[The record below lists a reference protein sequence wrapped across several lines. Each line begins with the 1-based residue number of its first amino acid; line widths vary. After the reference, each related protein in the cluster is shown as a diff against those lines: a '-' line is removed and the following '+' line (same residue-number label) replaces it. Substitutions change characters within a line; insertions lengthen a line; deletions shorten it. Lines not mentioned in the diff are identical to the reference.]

1 LARLTV
7 VFTMVITIALLVTT
21 ALSAGIASAQT
32 QDGTTGDGS
41 GDGLGVDITSPADA
55 RDFAVDMLDSA
66 FPASAEAAAAA
77 LSGSP
82 EDFDTYVE
90 SGRVLAQNQDL
101 RSILA
106 TISAISGPKV
116 QDRVTELLSANDGA
130 GDTEAIAEFVDSGWA
145 ELQAEDDRATA
156 WEAAESRDGSSVKA
170 AADTALRTDTPEALA
185 DFAATGLDNARAADA
200 RREVYELTRSE
211 LPSVAAGAAEAIQTD
226 TDTAIDGFLR
236 YGQYVA
242 AAQDT
247 EKMTISQLVDMSIT
261 QAGKAA
267 EANSLAVQQADRAA
281 RAADNARQAALRAR
295 DEAQAAD
302 AAQVRAGNAAAAAG
316 QLAQQSARVA
326 DQAVAASQEARI
338 ALQQTADALA
348 RAASAAAQ
356 ARNAAAVAAA
366 RASDASRDAG
376 AAQGARI
383 AAEQARDAADAAARS
398 EEAFARADESAGYAQ
413 AAAGAANSAAGN
425 ADAAAAAA
433 TEAAGAAG
441 VSEQAAAEAREGAA
455 RARAAAGRARA
466 AANQV
471 DGLVVRIKDLVAQAR
486 EAAAQAADHAR
497 KSAVAAED
505 AAREAGNADYA
516 ARMSGVHAADAAAA
530 ATAADEAMDLAEQTS
545 EVSTAVADDRLEA
558 ERAFLRAQ
566 AEDARAVQDATDA
579 AAAQKADKDSDLR
592 AEVDKLTAGDGI
604 DDVDQLR
611 RSAVAAVQVGSPAV
625 AGAAKTALA
634 GGSDDDF
641 RVFGA
646 EGFIDAAYTD
656 DLAVVQN
663 WSVTNPDE
671 AVRDAAMAVVY
682 EDADTIDQFITT
694 GADGLL
700 TGELTKTV
708 WTLRESAGDNTR
720 AAADDALRAGT
731 FESLNGFVNDGGYQ
745 NARWADQIQQAYE
758 LTRTGGPEV
767 KAAAEAAVVGDRA
780 GLDEFITV
788 EQYRRAN
795 MDGQRA
801 THDTQIASMLQAG
814 RQAADVAGE
823 LAANA
828 QAAHE
833 HALGSAA
840 RAQEFADAAASFAGQ
855 AQESARLAGE
865 HLASAE
871 QSLQFAKAQQAR
883 AHQAADQAEAD
894 ATQAE
899 SNANQAM
906 SFAVDARA
914 SATEAASSAAAAR
927 ASADAAGQDAAL
939 AAQAASDAY
948 NSAWQKQ
955 LSEEAELQRALAA
968 EAQQDEA
975 AAPTSL
981 LDTMKDVIG
990 KEALDLILDVVGI
1003 TDIQNCFKGQISG
1016 CIWAAVGALP
1026 FGKMFKI
1033 AKAMPALR
1041 KLVSKAGDIR
1051 DAFKARKARVS
1062 PALDKVTTPP
1072 GCLRRA
1078 GFTGNETYRFATAG
1092 EAKTT
1097 DTQFKYA
1104 DWRAPWSGFSQVADK
1119 CNIPDTVVFTPQG
1132 RPPTL
1137 ARYAGKGL
1145 DGFDPP
1151 HRAKIENLKGDYSTF
1166 RYKETGYP
1174 DFSPWIAKHPETG
1187 KPLRLEN
1194 FDYRATSSQDMIH
1207 ADKLAGITEQFR
1219 KDNGWTWHHSEIKG
1233 VMELVPTELNA
1244 NVYHT
1249 GGRAMWSPDAKPL
1262 KPKTDTKDASWI
1274 TSQAIF
1280 ERLSPRAAS
1289 GDSPRLKNRW
1299 DSGFPKVTGS
1309 SSARP
1314 AAGTLMKSKNTVF
1327 RWTRSKMDTGQGLV
1341 QFSEMTAFGH
1351 WRTPQSTWEKTDGE
1365 RRVKY

>member
-1 LARLTV
+1 
-7 VFTMVITIALLVTT
+7 
-21 ALSAGIASAQT
+21 
-32 QDGTTGDGS
+32 
-41 GDGLGVDITSPADA
+41 
-55 RDFAVDMLDSA
+55 
-66 FPASAEAAAAA
+66 
-77 LSGSP
+77 
-82 EDFDTYVE
+82 
-90 SGRVLAQNQDL
+90 
-101 RSILA
+101 
-106 TISAISGPKV
+106 
-116 QDRVTELLSANDGA
+116 
-130 GDTEAIAEFVDSGWA
+130 
-145 ELQAEDDRATA
+145 
-156 WEAAESRDGSSVKA
+156 
-170 AADTALRTDTPEALA
+170 
-185 DFAATGLDNARAADA
+185 
-200 RREVYELTRSE
+200 
-211 LPSVAAGAAEAIQTD
+211 
-226 TDTAIDGFLR
+226 
-236 YGQYVA
+236 
-242 AAQDT
+242 
-247 EKMTISQLVDMSIT
+247 
-261 QAGKAA
+261 
-267 EANSLAVQQADRAA
+267 
-281 RAADNARQAALRAR
+281 
-295 DEAQAAD
+295 
-302 AAQVRAGNAAAAAG
+302 
-316 QLAQQSARVA
+316 
-326 DQAVAASQEARI
+326 
-338 ALQQTADALA
+338 
-348 RAASAAAQ
+348 
-356 ARNAAAVAAA
+356 
-366 RASDASRDAG
+366 
-376 AAQGARI
+376 
-383 AAEQARDAADAAARS
+383 
-398 EEAFARADESAGYAQ
+398 
-413 AAAGAANSAAGN
+413 
-425 ADAAAAAA
+425 
-433 TEAAGAAG
+433 
-441 VSEQAAAEAREGAA
+441 
-455 RARAAAGRARA
+455 
-466 AANQV
+466 
-471 DGLVVRIKDLVAQAR
+471 
-486 EAAAQAADHAR
+486 
-497 KSAVAAED
+497 
-505 AAREAGNADYA
+505 
-516 ARMSGVHAADAAAA
+516 
-530 ATAADEAMDLAEQTS
+530 MDLAEQTS

-579 AAAQKADKDSDLR
+579 AASQKADKDSDLR

-625 AGAAKTALA
+625 SGAAKTALA
-634 GGSDDDF
+634 GGSDDDL

-682 EDADTIDQFITT
+682 EDADTIDDFITT

-708 WTLRESAGDNTR
+708 WALRESAGDNTR

-801 THDTQIASMLQAG
+801 THDAQIASMLQVG

-914 SATEAASSAAAAR
+914 SATEAASSAASAR

-975 AAPTSL
+975 AEPTSL

-1072 GCLRRA
+1072 ACLRRA

-1092 EAKTT
+1092 EAKNT

-1104 DWRAPWSGFSQVADK
+1104 DWRAPWSGFTHVAEV
-1119 CNIPDTVVFTPQG
+1119 CNIPTTVVYTPQG
-1132 RPPTL
+1132 RAPL
-1137 ARYAGKGL
+1137 MARYAGKGL
-1145 DGFDPP
+1145 SELPEKIQ
-1151 HRAKIENLKGDYSTF
+1151 AKIAATKGDYSNF

-1174 DFSPWIAKHPETG
+1174 DFFPWIAKHPET
-1187 KPLRLEN
+1187 KEPIRLEN
-1194 FDYRATSSQDMIH
+1194 FDYQKTSQRDMLH
-1207 ADKLAGITEQFR
+1207 ADELAGITEKFR
-1219 KDNGWTWHHSEIKG
+1219 KDNGWTWHHSEIEG
-1233 VMELVPTELNA
+1233 VMELVPTELNR
-1244 NVYHT
+1244 NIPHT

-1262 KPKTDTKDASWI
+1262 KPKTDTKDASWTI
-1274 TSQAIF
+1274 QPDSFT
-1280 ERLSPRAAS
+1280 RLTLRAVS
-1289 GDSPRLKNRW
+1289 SDSPRLKNRW

-1314 AAGTLMKSKNTVF
+1314 EEAYSTRVRSGVFLWTSTKMNTV
-1327 RWTRSKMDTGQGLV
+1327 SDLGK
-1341 QFSEMTAFGH
+1341 FSEMIASTR
-1351 WRTPQSTWEKTDGE
+1351 WRTLPT
-1365 RRVKY
+1365 

>member
-1 LARLTV
+1 
-7 VFTMVITIALLVTT
+7 
-21 ALSAGIASAQT
+21 
-32 QDGTTGDGS
+32 
-41 GDGLGVDITSPADA
+41 
-55 RDFAVDMLDSA
+55 
-66 FPASAEAAAAA
+66 
-77 LSGSP
+77 
-82 EDFDTYVE
+82 
-90 SGRVLAQNQDL
+90 
-101 RSILA
+101 
-106 TISAISGPKV
+106 
-116 QDRVTELLSANDGA
+116 
-130 GDTEAIAEFVDSGWA
+130 
-145 ELQAEDDRATA
+145 
-156 WEAAESRDGSSVKA
+156 
-170 AADTALRTDTPEALA
+170 
-185 DFAATGLDNARAADA
+185 
-200 RREVYELTRSE
+200 
-211 LPSVAAGAAEAIQTD
+211 
-226 TDTAIDGFLR
+226 
-236 YGQYVA
+236 
-242 AAQDT
+242 
-247 EKMTISQLVDMSIT
+247 
-261 QAGKAA
+261 
-267 EANSLAVQQADRAA
+267 
-281 RAADNARQAALRAR
+281 
-295 DEAQAAD
+295 
-302 AAQVRAGNAAAAAG
+302 
-316 QLAQQSARVA
+316 
-326 DQAVAASQEARI
+326 
-338 ALQQTADALA
+338 
-348 RAASAAAQ
+348 
-356 ARNAAAVAAA
+356 
-366 RASDASRDAG
+366 
-376 AAQGARI
+376 
-383 AAEQARDAADAAARS
+383 
-398 EEAFARADESAGYAQ
+398 
-413 AAAGAANSAAGN
+413 
-425 ADAAAAAA
+425 
-433 TEAAGAAG
+433 
-441 VSEQAAAEAREGAA
+441 
-455 RARAAAGRARA
+455 
-466 AANQV
+466 
-471 DGLVVRIKDLVAQAR
+471 
-486 EAAAQAADHAR
+486 
-497 KSAVAAED
+497 
-505 AAREAGNADYA
+505 
-516 ARMSGVHAADAAAA
+516 
-530 ATAADEAMDLAEQTS
+530 MDLAEQTS

-579 AAAQKADKDSDLR
+579 AASQKADKDSDLR

-625 AGAAKTALA
+625 SGAAKTALA
-634 GGSDDDF
+634 GGSDDDL

-682 EDADTIDQFITT
+682 EDADTIDDFITT

-708 WTLRESAGDNTR
+708 WALRESAGDNTR

-801 THDTQIASMLQAG
+801 THDAQIASMLQVG

-914 SATEAASSAAAAR
+914 SATEAASSAASAR

-975 AAPTSL
+975 AEPTSL

-1016 CIWAAVGALP
+1016 CIWDAVGALP

-1072 GCLRRA
+1072 ACLRRA
-1078 GFTGNETYRFATAG
+1078 GFTGNETYRFATAE

-1104 DWRAPWSGFSQVADK
+1104 DWRAPWSGFTHVAEV
-1119 CNIPDTVVFTPQG
+1119 CNIPTTVVYTPQG
-1132 RPPTL
+1132 RAPL
-1137 ARYAGKGL
+1137 MARYAGKGL
-1145 DGFDPP
+1145 SELPEKIQ
-1151 HRAKIENLKGDYSTF
+1151 AKIAATKGDYSNF

-1174 DFSPWIAKHPETG
+1174 DFFPWIAKHPET
-1187 KPLRLEN
+1187 KEPIRLEN
-1194 FDYRATSSQDMIH
+1194 FDYQKTSQRDMLH
-1207 ADKLAGITEQFR
+1207 ADELAGITEKFR
-1219 KDNGWTWHHSEIKG
+1219 KDNGWTWHHSEIEG
-1233 VMELVPTELNA
+1233 VMELVPTELNNA
-1244 NVYHT
+1244 VKHS
-1249 GGRAMWSPDAKPL
+1249 GGFSMWGAGSRPVKPT
-1262 KPKTDTKDASWI
+1262 TDTKDASWI
-1274 TSQAIF
+1274 TQKDIF
-1280 ERLSPRAAS
+1280 TPLTFPALISDSSKSKSLSDFS
-1289 GDSPRLKNRW
+1289 SPKA
-1299 DSGFPKVTGS
+1299 TGS
-1309 SSARP
+1309 YSDKP
-1314 AAGTLMKSKNTVF
+1314 AAGNSLSRRATSESRLF
-1327 RWTRSKMDTGQGLV
+1327 GRDTQKK
-1341 QFSEMTAFGH
+1341 
-1351 WRTPQSTWEKTDGE
+1351 WRTF
-1365 RRVKY
+1365 

>member
-1 LARLTV
+1 
-7 VFTMVITIALLVTT
+7 
-21 ALSAGIASAQT
+21 
-32 QDGTTGDGS
+32 
-41 GDGLGVDITSPADA
+41 
-55 RDFAVDMLDSA
+55 
-66 FPASAEAAAAA
+66 
-77 LSGSP
+77 
-82 EDFDTYVE
+82 
-90 SGRVLAQNQDL
+90 
-101 RSILA
+101 
-106 TISAISGPKV
+106 
-116 QDRVTELLSANDGA
+116 
-130 GDTEAIAEFVDSGWA
+130 
-145 ELQAEDDRATA
+145 
-156 WEAAESRDGSSVKA
+156 
-170 AADTALRTDTPEALA
+170 
-185 DFAATGLDNARAADA
+185 
-200 RREVYELTRSE
+200 
-211 LPSVAAGAAEAIQTD
+211 
-226 TDTAIDGFLR
+226 
-236 YGQYVA
+236 
-242 AAQDT
+242 
-247 EKMTISQLVDMSIT
+247 
-261 QAGKAA
+261 
-267 EANSLAVQQADRAA
+267 
-281 RAADNARQAALRAR
+281 
-295 DEAQAAD
+295 
-302 AAQVRAGNAAAAAG
+302 
-316 QLAQQSARVA
+316 
-326 DQAVAASQEARI
+326 
-338 ALQQTADALA
+338 
-348 RAASAAAQ
+348 
-356 ARNAAAVAAA
+356 
-366 RASDASRDAG
+366 
-376 AAQGARI
+376 
-383 AAEQARDAADAAARS
+383 
-398 EEAFARADESAGYAQ
+398 
-413 AAAGAANSAAGN
+413 
-425 ADAAAAAA
+425 
-433 TEAAGAAG
+433 
-441 VSEQAAAEAREGAA
+441 
-455 RARAAAGRARA
+455 
-466 AANQV
+466 
-471 DGLVVRIKDLVAQAR
+471 
-486 EAAAQAADHAR
+486 
-497 KSAVAAED
+497 
-505 AAREAGNADYA
+505 
-516 ARMSGVHAADAAAA
+516 
-530 ATAADEAMDLAEQTS
+530 MDLAEQTS

-592 AEVDKLTAGDGI
+592 AEVAKLTAGDGV

-634 GGSDDDF
+634 GGSDDDL

-682 EDADTIDQFITT
+682 EDADTIDDFITT

-708 WTLRESAGDNTR
+708 WALRESAGDNTR

-801 THDTQIASMLQAG
+801 THDAQIASMLQAG

-914 SATEAASSAAAAR
+914 SATEAASSAASAR

-1072 GCLRRA
+1072 ACLRRA
-1078 GFTGNETYRFATAG
+1078 EFTGNETYRFATAG

-1194 FDYRATSSQDMIH
+1194 FDFLATSSQDMIH

-1327 RWTRSKMDTGQGLV
+1327 RWTHSKMDTGQGLV